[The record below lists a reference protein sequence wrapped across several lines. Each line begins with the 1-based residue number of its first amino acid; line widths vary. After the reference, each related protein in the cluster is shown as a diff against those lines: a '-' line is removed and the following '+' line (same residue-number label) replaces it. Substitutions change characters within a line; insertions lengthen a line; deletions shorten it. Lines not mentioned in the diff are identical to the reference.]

1 MQLKE
6 HRNEQEEI
14 REENNGDRDENK
26 GASIFTF
33 DLGDWCDDTRKEEEI
48 DDAYPKDTIGEGSS
62 CKQFLFLFHIR
73 TSLRAL
79 L

>member
-14 REENNGDRDENK
+14 REEDNGDRDENK

-33 DLGDWCDDTRKEEEI
+33 DIGDRCDDTRKEE
-48 DDAYPKDTIGEGSS
+48 
-62 CKQFLFLFHIR
+62 
-73 TSLRAL
+73 
-79 L
+79 

>member
-26 GASIFTF
+26 GAPIFTR
-33 DLGDWCDDTRKEEEI
+33 DRGDRSDDTRKEEEV
-48 DDAYPKDTIGEGSS
+48 DDAYPKDTIGESSS

>member
-14 REENNGDRDENK
+14 RDENK
-26 GASIFTF
+26 GASVFTF
-33 DLGDWCDDTRKEEEI
+33 DLGDRCDDTRKEEEI